1 MQISFVLIAGSG
13 LVIDW
18 EQESGR
24 LLASGDVRYIR
35 VWDSTTELKL
45 QVRHVKKY
53 VNYLSL
59 IM

>member
-35 VWDSTTELKL
+35 VWDSKQSYILTGIKL
-45 QVRHVKKY
+45 V
-53 VNYLSL
+53 
-59 IM
+59 